1 MANEKTSRK
10 YIIVVLFHLAASNQ
24 FKSPL
29 VATSQWTSPLKTKE
43 SSGSSLVPSSNCRRA
58 TKRLLCKP
66 TKLIDTLTSSP
77 TNFLILYQRTPRK
90 WLRPSILRRLNPWL
104 VKILR
109 ELVRSRTL
117 KGWSSWRT
125 RNSLLK
131 YAGIFL
137 LHSKIHTTFMF
148 PKVRSLTKSSL
159 PPTAETAQ
167 SSQWWHLSTNKAT
180 ACGAHLK
187 SNPIWWTLWKQ
198 ISRILRR

>member
-1 MANEKTSRK
+1 MANEKTSKK
-10 YIIVVLFHLAASNQ
+10 YIIVVLFHLAAFNQ

-29 VATSQWTSPLKTKE
+29 VATSQWTSPLKTRE

-66 TKLIDTLTSSP
+66 TKLIDTLTSSL
-77 TNFLILYQRTPRK
+77 TNFSILYQRTRRK
-90 WLRPSILRRLNPWL
+90 KLRPSILRRLNPWL

-131 YAGIFL
+131 YAEIFP
-137 LHSKIHTTFMF
+137 LHSRIHTTFMF
-148 PKVRSLTKSSL
+148 PKVHNLTKSSL
-159 PPTAETAQ
+159 PPTAEMAQ
-167 SSQWWHLSTNKAT
+167 SSQWWHLSTNKVI
-180 ACGAHLK
+180 ACGGHQKL
-187 SNPIWWTLWKQ
+187 NPIWWTLWKQ
-198 ISRILRR
+198 ILRILRK